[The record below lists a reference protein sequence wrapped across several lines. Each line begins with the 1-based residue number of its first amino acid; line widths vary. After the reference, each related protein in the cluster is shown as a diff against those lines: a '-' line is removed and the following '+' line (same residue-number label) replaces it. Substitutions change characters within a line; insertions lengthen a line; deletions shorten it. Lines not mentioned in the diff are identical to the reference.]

1 MARDDQPPLMG
12 KREGHLLP
20 AGVRRHGSRKGG
32 TPALSEVLMSR
43 ARWMSE
49 HMQLSTHVE
58 TDTDRAAVGGK
69 RVKDGAAVPLGT
81 SCATFR
87 ERPPGS
93 LADVA
98 ALAARSR
105 LHSPITEAPTRTGN
119 PTATPAASGLLRAS
133 GDIMRLSV
141 PTCEMGQ
148 GHITERVSRKGE
160 HFLAWDSHRASPPH
174 LPQHHPDP
182 GDPYRACPRFPVW

>member
-1 MARDDQPPLMG
+1 
-12 KREGHLLP
+12 
-20 AGVRRHGSRKGG
+20 
-32 TPALSEVLMSR
+32 MSR

-49 HMQLSTHVE
+49 HMHLSTHVE

-69 RVKDGAAVPLGT
+69 RVEDGAAVPLGT
-81 SCATFR
+81 LCATFR
-87 ERPPGS
+87 KRPPGI

-105 LHSPITEAPTRTGN
+105 LHSPITEAPTHTRN
-119 PTATPAASGLLRAS
+119 PAATPAASGLLCAT
-133 GDIMRLSV
+133 GDIVRLSV

-160 HFLAWDSHRASPPH
+160 HFLAWDSHRASPSNLPNTTPTLGTHVVPVPASLSGEPH
-174 LPQHHPDP
+174 TLLSKPHTSALMVPP
-182 GDPYRACPRFPVW
+182 GEACPRSLSSFIS